1 MSRYDVIV
9 LGLGAAGSAT
19 LLQLARRGVK
29 VLGLDRH
36 VPPHEHGSS
45 HGETRITRLAIGE
58 GAHYTPLAVRS
69 HEIWRE
75 IERETGADL
84 MTTTGGLLFR
94 APGEDRS
101 FMSRAFSTTR
111 WLRHASTGS
120 RMRC

>member
-19 LLQLARRGVK
+19 LLQLARRGIR

-84 MTTTGGLLFR
+84 MTTTGGLIISSTR
-94 APGEDRS
+94 RRS
-101 FMSRAFSTTR
+101 HIHVEGFFDNTVAAARVHGIA
-111 WLRHASTGS
+111 
-120 RMRC
+120 